1 MSLQV
6 EYLLA
11 AAGNIAASAINA
23 AIKRHGDE

>member
-11 AAGNIAASAINA
+11 GAGNIAAVINA
-23 AIKRHGDE
+23 AIERHRDE